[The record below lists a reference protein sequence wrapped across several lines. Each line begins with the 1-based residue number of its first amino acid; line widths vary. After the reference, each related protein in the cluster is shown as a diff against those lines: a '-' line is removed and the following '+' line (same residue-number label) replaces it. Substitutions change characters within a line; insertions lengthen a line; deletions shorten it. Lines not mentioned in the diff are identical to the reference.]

1 MVALTY
7 GDARVPS
14 IDTATQAA
22 TKTAA
27 PAVRAETAAP
37 RKHWFVRF
45 FDALIEARMKQA
57 EREVRMYTKLLPYT
71 VDENGNYKPGS
82 ATNETP
88 RGGW

>member
-14 IDTATQAA
+14 VDTATQAA
-22 TKTAA
+22 TKA
-27 PAVRAETAAP
+27 PAVGAEAAAP

-45 FDALIEARMKQA
+45 FEALIEARMKQA

-71 VDENGNYKPGS
+71 VDENGNYKPRSGTS
-82 ATNETP
+82 ETP